1 MNSMPSAPPPA
12 LPLPSGATSKPPATA
27 AVAPAP
33 AGTPAARFELPDLCS
48 PVAVFGVVLACQLLA
63 LLLTLARQPSWLAF
77 YTNLAQVGLL
87 LLWIGLLSAAGL
99 CRLRPWLTRFSVL
112 DGSVLTFGV
121 VMAVILGVSEATYWL
136 GRLLGAGPDT
146 GGNWFPTNHAGFV
159 TRNLAIGG
167 LVMGPVLRY
176 FFIYTEWQRN
186 VRREAESR
194 LVALQAR
201 IRPHFLFNS
210 MNTIAA
216 LTRESPAAA
225 EQAVLDLAD
234 LFRASLAEASQLIPV
249 AEEFEIARV
258 YERIERLRL
267 GERLEVDWDVA
278 AIPASLRVPGLT
290 LQPLLENAIYHG
302 IEPSPLPGRIGVRG
316 RITGGRVEIVV
327 DNPLPPAG
335 EALRRPGNRL
345 ALDNI
350 RERLA
355 LAFGDRAGLTT
366 ATADGRFTATLHFP
380 AGPAP

>member
-12 LPLPSGATSKPPATA
+12 LPLPSGATSSEPAAA
-27 AVAPAP
+27 AVTPAP
-33 AGTPAARFELPDLCS
+33 ASPPRARFELPDLCS

-77 YTNLAQVGLL
+77 YTNLAQVALL
-87 LLWIGLLSAAGL
+87 LLWIGLLSAAAL
-99 CRLRPWLTRFSVL
+99 CRLRPRLTRFSVL

-121 VMAVILGVSEATYWL
+121 VMAVILAVSEATYWL
-136 GRLLGAGPDT
+136 GSLLGAGPDT

-176 FFIYTEWQRN
+176 FYIYTEWQRN

-216 LTRESPAAA
+216 LTRDQPAAA

-234 LFRASLAEASQLIPV
+234 LFRASLAEATQLIPV
-249 AEEFEIARV
+249 AEEFEITRV
-258 YERIERLRL
+258 YARIERLRL
-267 GERLEVDWDVA
+267 GERLAVDWDVG
-278 AIPASLRVPGLT
+278 AIPAALRVPGLT

-302 IEPSPLPGRIGVRG
+302 IEPSPLPGRIGIRG
-316 RITGGRVEIVV
+316 RVSGGRVEITV

-335 EALRRPGNRL
+335 QGVRRPGNRL

-355 LAFGDRAGLTT
+355 LAFGERAGLTT
-366 ATADGRFTATLHFP
+366 TTTDGRFTATIHFP
-380 AGPAP
+380 AEPAP

>member
-1 MNSMPSAPPPA
+1 MPSAPPPA
-12 LPLPSGATSKPPATA
+12 LPLPSGATSSPASAPVVTPAAPPAS
-27 AVAPAP
+27 
-33 AGTPAARFELPDLCS
+33 ARFELPDLCS

-63 LLLTLARQPSWLAF
+63 VLLTLARQPSWLAF
-77 YTNLAQVGLL
+77 YSNLAQVALL
-87 LLWIGLLSAAGL
+87 LLWIGLVSAAVL
-99 CRLRPWLTRFSVL
+99 CRLRPWLMRFRL
-112 DGSVLTFGV
+112 LEGSVLTFAL
-121 VMAVILGVSEATYWL
+121 VMGVILAISEATYWL
-136 GRLLGAGPDT
+136 GRALGAGPDT
-146 GGNWFPTNHAGFV
+146 GGNWFPVNHGEFV

-176 FFIYTEWQRN
+176 FYIYMEWQRN
-186 VRREAESR
+186 VRREAEAR

-216 LTRESPAAA
+216 LTRDNPAAA

-234 LFRASLAEASQLIPV
+234 LFRASLTDAPQLIPLASEV
-249 AEEFEIARV
+249 EIARV

-267 GERLEVDWDVA
+267 GDRLQVDWDVDGLPDD
-278 AIPASLRVPGLT
+278 IRLPGLT

-302 IEPSPLPGRIGVRG
+302 IEPSPVPGRISVQARLTRG
-316 RITGGRVEIVV
+316 RVSITV

-335 EALRRPGNRL
+335 RAAPRPGNRL

-355 LAFGDRAGLTT
+355 LAFGARAGLTT
-366 ATADGRFTATLHFP
+366 SRHDGRFSAVIEFP
-380 AGPAP
+380 AEPQP